1 MTSYLST
8 NLFLTFYAM
17 YKFFRKTLLLILT
30 LSALSG
36 CATTHH
42 LAKNHLTE
50 NNAEQKKPD
59 ISASPKQSHDDL
71 WQQVSSQFSN
81 SVDQSSPRIDYYV
94 TWFSK
99 HPVYFEQLMERA
111 RPYLYYIMQ
120 EVNKRQMPSE
130 LALVPAVESAFDP
143 FAYSNGLASGL
154 WQITPATGQYYKVKQ
169 DWWFD
174 GRRDVITAT
183 NFALDYLQE
192 LHEKFNS
199 WELALAAYNAGNGTI
214 GRAIQANLKQKKSIS
229 YWHLDLPNQTV
240 NYVPKLLAVAKIV
253 QNPSLYKIK
262 LKPISN
268 IPFFQIIEVGSQI
281 DLKRAA
287 EMANMSLKE
296 MRQLNPGYNR
306 WATDPAG
313 PYRLLIPVDNAPE
326 FKKALAS
333 LPVSERINWQRY
345 TVHTSDTLDSIA
357 KIFNIDPDVI
367 RKINRLPGSKI
378 YIGDHLL
385 IPQPIADNAELT
397 SAQQALAI
405 TEAKNI
411 ISDNRGQL
419 REIYTVK
426 PGDNLSTIA
435 GKHNLSHTQIMKW
448 NHLSEKSL
456 LHPEQKLILWIGQN
470 NMIRHT
476 YAVKSGDTLWNIAKK
491 YKTSIDQL
499 STWNNLDT
507 LSYLQPKQKLYIW
520 SKPDDSAFKT
530 RLSHSTSIIRRVF
543 YKVRKGE
550 SLNRIANKFRVAP
563 EQISQWNTL
572 KNHHIK
578 PGQQLTLFVDVTH
591 TG

>member
-1 MTSYLST
+1 M
-8 NLFLTFYAM
+8 
-17 YKFFRKTLLLILT
+17 
-30 LSALSG
+30 
-36 CATTHH
+36 
-42 LAKNHLTE
+42 
-50 NNAEQKKPD
+50 
-59 ISASPKQSHDDL
+59 
-71 WQQVSSQFSN
+71 
-81 SVDQSSPRIDYYV
+81 
-94 TWFSK
+94 
-99 HPVYFEQLMERA
+99 
-111 RPYLYYIMQ
+111 
-120 EVNKRQMPSE
+120 
-130 LALVPAVESAFDP
+130 
-143 FAYSNGLASGL
+143 
-154 WQITPATGQYYKVKQ
+154 KQ

-229 YWHLDLPNQTV
+229 YWHLGLPNQTV

-268 IPFFQIIEVGSQI
+268 TPFFKIVELGSQI

-287 EMANMSLKE
+287 AMADLSLKE

-313 PYRLLIPVDNAPE
+313 PYRLLIPVDNVPK
-326 FKKALAS
+326 FKKALAA

-345 TVHTSDTLDSIA
+345 TVHTNDTLDSIA
-357 KIFNIDPDVI
+357 KTFNIDPDVI
-367 RKINRLPGSKI
+367 KKINRLPGNKI
-378 YIGDHLL
+378 YVGDHLL
-385 IPQPIADNAELT
+385 IPQPITDNAALT
-397 SAQQALAI
+397 NAQKAMAI
-405 TEAKNI
+405 TQAKNI
-411 ISDNRGQL
+411 ISDSRGQL
-419 REIYTVK
+419 RETYTVK
-426 PGDNLSTIA
+426 SGDNLSTIA
-435 GKHNLSHTQIMKW
+435 KQHNLSHTQIMRW
-448 NHLSEKSL
+448 NHLSEKDL
-456 LHPEQKLILWIGQN
+456 LHPEQKLVLWIGQN

-476 YAVKSGDTLWNIAKK
+476 YAVKSKDTLWNIAKK

-499 STWNNLDT
+499 SAWNNLDT
-507 LSYLQPKQKLYIW
+507 LSYLQPGQKLYIW
-520 SKPDDSAFKT
+520 SRPDDSAFKT
-530 RLSHSTSIIRRVF
+530 RLAHSTSIIRRVF